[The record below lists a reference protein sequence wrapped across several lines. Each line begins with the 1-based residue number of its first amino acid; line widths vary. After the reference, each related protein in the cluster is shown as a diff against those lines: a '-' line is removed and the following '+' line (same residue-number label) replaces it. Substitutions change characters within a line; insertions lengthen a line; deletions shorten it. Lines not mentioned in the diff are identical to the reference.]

1 MVSRQLQVALERL
14 HRHATRPPV
23 AGPGDTAIASHKLT
37 SKAGSGYEK
46 VRNMLEYQEDHA
58 VTRRAMERI
67 LKRTLRFGYT
77 PGLGLPL
84 LQEYVAA
91 GYLPND
97 RIPESAAVPV
107 EHTVR
112 RYLRLAELMTPVGSL
127 DRAAIRN
134 WCISFAATE
143 IHQRF
148 YPSLAGEVATDAF
161 HATARER
168 LKYKAPVPDP
178 EKDSQTYI
186 ACRRTLLR
194 STDAETAYVLWH
206 KYLPDWHDANGEA
219 SVAAIAAA
227 ASRVLPVIIQQLRKP
242 LSWRIAPKLKNYG
255 IYFALLHEL
264 LETRGATVAA
274 GTVADP
280 AQLETFVRD
289 ALDKRY
295 AVENKQIRRRGVR
308 AVAYIFFTKIIVAAG
323 LEFPYD
329 LFVLRHV
336 DYRSLAVNVAFHPIL
351 LFLMTSGIGKL
362 GAKNTEAA
370 LHGVKLAVYDPGN
383 LPIIVVNN
391 KPGSGWLYATFT
403 LLYAAMFGA
412 IFGGLISALRA
423 LHFSPASIA
432 IFAFFLAM
440 VSYFGL
446 RIRHMAKRWKVETGS
461 EGIIAALWNLITL
474 PIVKAGRFLS
484 TSFSSINV
492 FVFLMD
498 FIIEAPFKLILR
510 ATDAFLGFLRDKREE
525 TY

>member
-1 MVSRQLQVALERL
+1 MVSRYLQVALERL
-14 HRHATRPPV
+14 HRHAVQPPV
-23 AGPGDTAIASHKLT
+23 AGPGDTAVASHKLT

-91 GYLPND
+91 GYLPNG
-97 RIPESAAVPV
+97 RVPESAAVGV

-112 RYLRLAELMTPVGSL
+112 RYLRLSELVEPMGGLDPAEVRS
-127 DRAAIRN
+127 

-143 IHQRF
+143 IHATF
-148 YPSLAGEVATDAF
+148 YPQLAAEVATDAF
-161 HATARER
+161 HATARDR

-194 STDAETAYVLWH
+194 STDAETAYALWN
-206 KYLPDWHDANGEA
+206 KYLPDWAGAHGEA
-219 SVAAIAAA
+219 AVAALAPA
-227 ASRVLPVIIQQLRKP
+227 ASRVLPVIVQQLRKQ

-255 IYFALLHEL
+255 IYFSLLREL
-264 LETRGATVAA
+264 MEQRGARGAA
-274 GTVADP
+274 GVLADP
-280 AQLETFVRD
+280 AQLEAFVRET
-289 ALDKRY
+289 LEKRY
-295 AVENKQIRRRGVR
+295 AIENRQIRRRGVR
-308 AVAYIFFTKIIVAAG
+308 AVAYIFFTKIVVAAA

-329 LFVLRHV
+329 LLVLKSV
-336 DYRSLAVNVAFHPIL
+336 DYRALGVNVAFHPL
-351 LFLMTSGIGKL
+351 MLFAMTSGIGKL

-370 LHGVKLAVYDPGN
+370 LHGVKLAAYDPAN
-383 LPIIVVNN
+383 LPIAVVNN
-391 KPGSGWLYATFT
+391 KPGSGLMYLTFT
-403 LLYAAMFGA
+403 VLYAALFGA
-412 IFGGLISALRA
+412 IFAGLVSALRA
-423 LHFSPASIA
+423 LHFSGASVA
-432 IFAFFLAM
+432 IFVFFLAM

-446 RIRHMAKRWKVETGS
+446 RIRHMAKRWKVETGG
-461 EGIIAALWNLITL
+461 EGVVAALWNILTL
-474 PIVKAGRFLS
+474 PIVRAGRFLS
-484 TSFSSINV
+484 TTFSSINI

>member
-14 HRHATRPPV
+14 HRHITHPPV
-23 AGPGDTAIASHKLT
+23 AGPGDTAITSHKLT

-84 LQEYVAA
+84 LQEYVSA
-91 GYLPND
+91 GYLPNEH
-97 RIPESAAVPV
+97 IPESAAVKV
-107 EHTVR
+107 EHIVR
-112 RYLRLAELMTPVGSL
+112 RYLRLAELMDPSGGL
-127 DRAAIRN
+127 DRGAIKN

-143 IHQRF
+143 IYSLF
-148 YPSLAGEVATDAF
+148 YPNLAAEVATDAF

-168 LKYKAPVPDP
+168 LKYKVPVPDP

-206 KYLPDWHDANGEA
+206 KYLPDWSDANGEGTVIA
-219 SVAAIAAA
+219 IAVAA
-227 ASRVLPVIIQQLRKP
+227 SHVLPVIVQQLRKP
-242 LSWRIAPKLKNYG
+242 LSWRISTKLKNYG
-255 IYFALLHEL
+255 IYFSLLREL
-264 LETRGATVAA
+264 MEQRGANGAA
-274 GTVADP
+274 AVLADP
-280 AQLETFVRD
+280 AQLEAFIRD

-308 AVAYIFFTKIIVAAG
+308 AVTYIFFTKIIVAAG

-329 LFVLRHV
+329 LFVLQQV
-336 DYRSLAVNVAFHPIL
+336 DYRSLGVNIAFHPIM

-362 GAKNTEAA
+362 GAKNTERA
-370 LHGVKLAVYDPGN
+370 LAGVKLAVHDPGN

-391 KPGSGWLYATFT
+391 KPGKGWLYALFT
-403 LLYAAMFGA
+403 LLYAALFGA
-412 IFGGLISALRA
+412 IFGGLVAGLRA
-423 LHFSPASIA
+423 LHFSPASIV

-446 RIRHMAKRWKVETGS
+446 RIRHMAKRWKVEVGG
-461 EGIIAALWNLITL
+461 EGITSALWNLITL
-474 PIVKAGRFLS
+474 PIVQAGRFLS
-484 TSFSSINV
+484 TSFSSINI

-498 FIIEAPFKLILR
+498 FIIEAPFKMILR
-510 ATDAFLGFLRDKREE
+510 GADAFLGFLRDKREE